1 MVVCVTDRF
10 LPWSHGK
17 IFHLPWC
24 DHNLFSDSLKKDLVY
39 LVQEVW
45 QALMEIFELIKLG
58 PTTPTSIGTSSDQ
71 FPWDNATHLL
81 K

>member
-1 MVVCVTDRF
+1 MAKFST
-10 LPWSHGK
+10 SHGV
-17 IFHLPWC
+17 IIISFLTH
-24 DHNLFSDSLKKDLVY
+24 SLKKDLVY

-58 PTTPTSIGTSSDQ
+58 PTTPTLIGTSSDE

>member
-1 MVVCVTDRF
+1 MAKFST
-10 LPWSHGK
+10 SHGV
-17 IFHLPWC
+17 IIISSLTH
-24 DHNLFSDSLKKDLVY
+24 SLKKDLVY

-71 FPWDNATHLL
+71 FPWDNTTHLL